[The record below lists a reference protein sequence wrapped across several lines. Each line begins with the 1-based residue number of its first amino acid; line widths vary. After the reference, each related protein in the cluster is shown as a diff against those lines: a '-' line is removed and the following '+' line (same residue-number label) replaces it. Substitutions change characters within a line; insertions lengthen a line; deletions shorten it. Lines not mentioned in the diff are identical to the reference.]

1 MRLDLPYMAFWS
13 SSLCSTPQLSAK
25 MSHNISQFMVTIDW
39 FAGLVRIKYSF
50 GWKQVWVNFKL
61 LSQSSHLDGWQ
72 DSPGSS
78 LAVHCVHGC
87 MGRGGA
93 LAYLAAINFCHKH
106 IYMRLRTISSVT
118 NNHATHSWKKVW
130 SWDPRSKKSFIL
142 KLSQIRKISPS
153 RY

>member
-1 MRLDLPYMAFWS
+1 MQILKLLFWVMRLDLPYMAFWS

-93 LAYLAAINFCHKH
+93 LAYLAAMIFCHKQ
-106 IYMRLRTISSVT
+106 ISSVT
-118 NNHATHSWKKVW
+118 NNHATSYFLIFAT
-130 SWDPRSKKSFIL
+130 SYFLICATSYF
-142 KLSQIRKISPS
+142 
-153 RY
+153 